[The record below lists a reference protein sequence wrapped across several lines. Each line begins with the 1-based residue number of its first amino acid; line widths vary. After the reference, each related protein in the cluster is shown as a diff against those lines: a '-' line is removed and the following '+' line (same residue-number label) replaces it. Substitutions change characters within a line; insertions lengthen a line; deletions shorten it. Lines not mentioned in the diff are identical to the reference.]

1 MLHLDV
7 SVTSFESGLF
17 LSFVMQKNAIISLK
31 NDVFNLFLMV
41 QKIIATKAS
50 GMSKQVILTLFF
62 LKTSIFSKSVL
73 GHFINSSSS
82 YRKEKQLI
90 WN

>member
-17 LSFVMQKNAIISLK
+17 LSFVMQKNAIISTK

-50 GMSKQVILTLFF
+50 GMSK
-62 LKTSIFSKSVL
+62 
-73 GHFINSSSS
+73 
-82 YRKEKQLI
+82 
-90 WN
+90 

>member
-31 NDVFNLFLMV
+31 NDVFNLFLTV
-41 QKIIATKAS
+41 RKIIATKPS
-50 GMSKQVILTLFF
+50 GMSK
-62 LKTSIFSKSVL
+62 
-73 GHFINSSSS
+73 
-82 YRKEKQLI
+82 
-90 WN
+90 